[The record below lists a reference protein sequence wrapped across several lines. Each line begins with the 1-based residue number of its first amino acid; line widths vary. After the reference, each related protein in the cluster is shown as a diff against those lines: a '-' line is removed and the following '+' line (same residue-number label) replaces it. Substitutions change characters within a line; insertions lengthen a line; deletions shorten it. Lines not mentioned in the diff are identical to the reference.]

1 MDPILARLLSIAI
14 EAPLAAAIVL
24 AARWPARD
32 GWLAAAGVAAIGT
45 LASHPLAWD
54 AFFPLWERHGYWPA
68 VAVVE
73 LGVIAFEG
81 LLYRW
86 ILAQGWRRALIL
98 TGLCNGASVAV
109 GLAIAWLS

>member
-1 MDPILARLLSIAI
+1 MDPIVARLLSIAV

-24 AARWPARD
+24 AARWSARS
-32 GWLAAAGVAAIGT
+32 GWRAAAGVAAVGT

-54 AFFPLWERHGYWPA
+54 AFFPLWERFGYWPA

-73 LGVIAFEG
+73 LAVMTFEG

-86 ILAQGWRRALIL
+86 ILVLGWRRALL
-98 TGLCNGASVAV
+98 LSGLCNGASLAV
-109 GLAIAWLS
+109 GLAIGWLS